1 MRGESRRVAIR
12 RQAFQNDW
20 FTQRSTARWTCTST
34 STSANH
40 LKVPGTVG
48 EVTLPSLPSSYPT
61 EETAPHTGSRSRSV
75 RLSLLPNAS
84 KAVPVRVD
92 LFLFLLF
99 PRSPRFPCASASM
112 LSISHRLSPI
122 RRAIELSSSRY
133 QEDSPVTSSV
143 DFKVRERTSVIV
155 VDELCDSQVFLFC
168 STTVFEKTNRGDR
181 PQPEQPCRRIKV
193 GKLRYRTVFF
203 LVSSHCF
210 VISFYRLLSSEL
222 ASSFS
227 HLLVYS
233 FPRFA
238 FVQSI
243 YALMKFIADYNTDER
258 KPRETR

>member
-12 RQAFQNDW
+12 RRAFQNDW

-143 DFKVRERTSVIV
+143 DFKVRERTSVVV

-210 VISFYRLLSSEL
+210 VISFYRLLSSERARFFVFSSARL
-222 ASSFS
+222 LVSSFRVCTVD
-227 HLLVYS
+227 LRLNE
-233 FPRFA
+233 
-238 FVQSI
+238 I
-243 YALMKFIADYNTDER
+243 YRGLQYRRT
-258 KPRETR
+258 

>member
-12 RQAFQNDW
+12 RRAFQNDW

-143 DFKVRERTSVIV
+143 DFKVRERTSVVV

-203 LVSSHCF
+203 SCLLPLLRYLLLSSTIIRARFFVFSSARLLVSSFRVCT
-210 VISFYRLLSSEL
+210 VDLRLNEIYRGLQ
-222 ASSFS
+222 
-227 HLLVYS
+227 Y
-233 FPRFA
+233 RR
-238 FVQSI
+238 
-243 YALMKFIADYNTDER
+243 T
-258 KPRETR
+258 